1 VSLFHKTELG
11 VKYIP
16 HSDDADKGPDTA
28 HSSSA
33 LDWEEKERNFQVSG
47 TVNIKQH
54 SFKTSLDVSFSRQ

>member
-16 HSDDADKGPDTA
+16 HSDAADKGPDTS
-28 HSSSA
+28 HSSSV

-47 TVNIKQH
+47 TVNVKQQ
-54 SFKTSLDVSFSRQ
+54 SFNTLLDLSFSRQ